1 MEFEK
6 NKGGLKAALNKIG
19 IGLGDIVYVASDLKT
34 FLFTLAMDF
43 GVKTKSD
50 QNQALHS
57 FINELQE
64 IVGRDGT
71 LLFPV
76 FSWDWC
82 KGKGFD
88 IKTTKGEV
96 GTLSNWVL
104 SSRSDFVRTRH
115 PIYSFMVWGK
125 DAGYLKE
132 MDNQDAWSHASPFY
146 YFQRYNA
153 KQLLFNIDASECLT
167 FGHYLEQEIGIPY
180 RYPKYFFGEY
190 TDEFG
195 ITEKR
200 MYSMYVRDMDSESNW
215 VISNEWLIENHAA
228 KRAEWEG
235 NVLTSI
241 DLKKSYPVIRDDIV
255 NNNGKNTLIYTFD
268 KTKEQTIPYE
278 VKGIEI

>member
-19 IGLGDIVYVASDLKT
+19 IDLGDIVYVASDLKT
-34 FLFTLAMDF
+34 FLFNLAMDF